1 MKRNLITAL
10 SVSFVILMLTG
21 CSGSHNYGLSL
32 SFNEGWQFLRQD
44 SVNLDEFDPENIP
57 DNEWEKIDLP
67 HTAMIEPA
75 TITADQW
82 TGVCWYKKT
91 FRLEKEYRGRH
102 IALLFEGAMNDAI
115 IYINGVEI
123 QHNTGGY
130 LPFFVDLTN
139 DLNLNQVN
147 EILIKLDNRENSVI
161 PPGKPLRELDFL
173 YFSGIYRNV
182 KLLIKNKLHITDAM
196 EIDSLYGGGIM
207 TGFKNVNEESATIST
222 SVVIQNSDKT
232 LRIFTFHS
240 TLLDAAGTVAAEA
253 VSDSYELMPGT
264 SVSIPVEMKVINPA
278 LWSPGHPILYTLRSE
293 IIEGETIVDRFDTRI
308 GIRDLKITSD
318 EGLCINGDNIKIVGT
333 NRHQE
338 YPFIGYA
345 LSDNANYRDAYK
357 IKEAGFNF
365 VRCSHYPQSPAFL
378 DACDELG
385 IMVMDAIPGW
395 QFIGDSVFREAS
407 LKDTRTMCRRDRNH
421 PSIILWEASL
431 NETLMPY
438 RFLEQLNETAKTEMP
453 LIQCYTCN
461 WMDTISDVFIPSRQ
475 HAKAP
480 DYWKNYSKKK
490 PLLICE
496 YGDWE
501 YYANNAGS
509 SQTEFRDLA
518 PSLRNSRQ
526 LRGAGERAMLQQAF
540 NFHEAHNS
548 NLAAPS
554 IGDANW
560 LMFDYNR
567 GYAPD
572 IESSGIMDIFRLP
585 KFSYWF
591 YRSQADISPVCFVA
605 YYNTPSSGNM
615 VRVFSNADS
624 VKLYIN
630 DTMIAKQGPD
640 LNENTNHLNHPPFT
654 FRLDKF
660 TAGTIKAVGIKDG
673 TEYASYSVTTPR
685 KASALR
691 LSADLSNRPLSADGA
706 DMVFVYA
713 SIVDSLNNPV
723 FTANDTIEF
732 TIKGE
737 GLIVGESRVKAE
749 AGIAPILIRATS
761 NQGKITV
768 KARGNSLSQAEIMIE
783 SKKAYSY

>member
-1 MKRNLITAL
+1 MMKRNLITAF
-10 SVSFVILMLTG
+10 SISFLFLMLAG
-21 CSGSHNYGLSL
+21 CSGPHSNGLSL
-32 SFNEGWQFLRQD
+32 SFNEGWQFIRQD
-44 SVNLDEFDPENIP
+44 SVNFEEFDPANIP
-57 DNEWEKIDLP
+57 DDKWEKVNLP

-75 TITADQW
+75 TVTGDQW
-82 TGVCWYKKT
+82 TGVCWYKKA
-91 FRLEKEYRGRH
+91 FVIEKEYRGRH

-115 IYINGVEI
+115 IYINGAEI
-123 QHNTGGY
+123 EHNTGGY

-147 EILIKLDNRENSVI
+147 EILIKLDNRENKVI

-173 YFSGIYRNV
+173 YYSGIYRNV

-207 TGFKNVNEESATIST
+207 AGFKNVSEESAIINTST
-222 SVVIQNSDKT
+222 VVQNSDKT

-240 TLLDAAGTVAAEA
+240 TLLDAAGTIAAEA
-253 VSDSYELMPGT
+253 VSNSYELMPGT
-264 SVSIPVEMKVINPA
+264 SVRIPIEMKVIKPA
-278 LWSPGHPILYTLRSE
+278 LWSPSHPILYTLRSE

-308 GIRDLKITSD
+308 GIRDLKITSA
-318 EGLCINGDNIKIVGT
+318 EGLCINGENIKIVGT

-338 YPFIGYA
+338 YPYIGYA

-357 IKEAGFNF
+357 IKEAGFNL

-395 QFIGDSVFREAS
+395 QFIGDSIFREAS
-407 LKDTRTMCRRDRNH
+407 LKDTRIMCRRDRNH
-421 PSIILWEASL
+421 PSVILWEASL
-431 NETLMPY
+431 NETWMPY
-438 RFLEQLNETAKTEMP
+438 RFLAQLNETAKAEVP
-453 LIQCYTCN
+453 LMHCYTCS
-461 WMDTISDVFIPSRQ
+461 WMDTICDVFIPARQ

-480 DYWKNYSKKK
+480 DYWNNYSKNK

-501 YYANNAGS
+501 YYANNAGFT
-509 SQTEFRDLA
+509 QTEFGDLA
-518 PSLRNSRQ
+518 PSSRNSRQ
-526 LRGAGERAMLQQAF
+526 LRGAGERAMLQQAY
-540 NFHEAHNS
+540 NYQEAHNS
-548 NLAAPS
+548 NLEGPA

-615 VRVFSNADS
+615 IRVFSNADS
-624 VKLYIN
+624 VKLYID
-630 DTMIAKQGPD
+630 DTMITKQGPD

-654 FRLDKF
+654 FRLNKF
-660 TAGTIKAVGIKDG
+660 IAGTIKAVGIKDG
-673 TEYASYSVTTPR
+673 TDYASYSVTTPA

-691 LSADLSNRPLSADGA
+691 LSADLSNRPLTADGA
-706 DMVFVYA
+706 DMIFVYA

-723 FTANDTIEF
+723 FNANDTIEF
-732 TIKGE
+732 SIKGE
-737 GLIVGESRVKAE
+737 GLIIGDARIKAE

-761 NQGKITV
+761 NQGRITV
-768 KARGNSLSQAEIMIE
+768 KAKGNSISQAEIMIE
-783 SKKAYSY
+783 SKKIR

>member
-1 MKRNLITAL
+1 MMKRNLITAFYI
-10 SVSFVILMLTG
+10 SFLILLLTG
-21 CSGSHNYGLSL
+21 CSGPHNNGLSL
-32 SFNEGWQFLRQD
+32 SFNEGWQFIRQD
-44 SVNLDEFDPENIP
+44 SADFEEFDPVSIQ
-57 DNEWEKIDLP
+57 DNKWEKVDLP
-67 HTAMIEPA
+67 HTAMIEQA
-75 TITADQW
+75 TVTGDQW

-91 FRLEKEYRGRH
+91 FRLEKKYRGRH

-115 IYINGVEI
+115 IYINGAEM

-139 DLNLNQVN
+139 DLNLNQAN
-147 EILIKLDNRENSVI
+147 EILIKLDNRENKVI
-161 PPGKPLRELDFL
+161 PPGKQLRELDFL
-173 YFSGIYRNV
+173 YYSGIYRNV

-196 EIDSLYGGGIM
+196 EIDSLFGGGIM
-207 TGFKNVNEESATIST
+207 TGFKNVSEESAIINTST
-222 SVVIQNSDKT
+222 VIQNSDKT

-240 TLLDAAGTVAAEA
+240 TLLDAAGTIVAEA
-253 VSDSYELMPGT
+253 VSNSYELMPGT
-264 SVSIPVEMKVINPA
+264 SVRIPVEMKVIKPA

-293 IIEGETIVDRFDTRI
+293 IIDGETIVDRFDTRI
-308 GIRDLKITSD
+308 GIRDLKITSA

-338 YPFIGYA
+338 YPYIGYA
-345 LSDNANYRDAYK
+345 LSDYANYRDAYK

-365 VRCSHYPQSPAFL
+365 VRCSHYPQAPAFL

-395 QFIGDSVFREAS
+395 QFIGDSIFREAS
-407 LKDTRTMCRRDRNH
+407 LKDTRIMCRRDRNH
-421 PSIILWEASL
+421 PSVILWEASL
-431 NETLMPY
+431 NETWMPY
-438 RFLEQLNETAKTEMP
+438 RFLARLNETAKAEMP
-453 LIQCYTCN
+453 LMHCYTCS
-461 WMDTISDVFIPSRQ
+461 WMDTISDVFIPARQ

-480 DYWKNYSKKK
+480 EYWNNYRKNK
-490 PLLICE
+490 PLFICE

-501 YYANNAGS
+501 YYANNAGF
-509 SQTEFRDLA
+509 SQTEFSDLV
-518 PSLRNSRQ
+518 PSSRNSRQ
-526 LRGAGERAMLQQAF
+526 LRGAGERAMLQQAY
-540 NFHEAHNS
+540 NYQEAHNS
-548 NLAAPS
+548 NLEGPA

-630 DTMIAKQGPD
+630 DNMIAKQGPD
-640 LNENTNHLNHPPFT
+640 MNENTNHLNHPPFT
-654 FRLDKF
+654 FRLNKF
-660 TAGTIKAVGIKDG
+660 TAGTIKAIGIKDG
-673 TEYASYSVTTPR
+673 TEYASYSVTTPTI
-685 KASALR
+685 ASALR
-691 LSADLSNRPLSADGA
+691 LSVDLSNRPLAADGT

-723 FTANDTIEF
+723 FNATDTIEF
-732 TIKGE
+732 SIKGE
-737 GLIVGESRVKAE
+737 GLIIGENRVRAE

-768 KARGNSLSQAEIMIE
+768 KAKGNSLSQAEIMIE
-783 SKKAYSY
+783 SKKIR